1 ELRQRQAF
9 LHLNAIDGHDPPPQN
24 RTFVHFTPREW
35 LNQGILSKRH
45 NQEYFFNFFV
55 FCVCS
60 CFIGDKKHLFA

>member
-45 NQEYFFNFFV
+45 NQETIFV
-55 FCVCS
+55 CHFYNALRLNH
-60 CFIGDKKHLFA
+60 IIK